1 MSNVAV
7 DVNKLEEIEELAKKI
22 IAGEAPY
29 NPDRQLYLES
39 LIANQ
44 IETAYAIKDLLEDL
58 DYQ

>member
-22 IAGEAPY
+22 IAGEAPFNNNRETY
-29 NPDRQLYLES
+29 LTSLVDR
-39 LIANQ
+39 Q